1 MSDLSTRILNAL
13 DEAVAQEVGARLRQA
28 AQNVPTGSAR
38 PTLPA
43 QFEESL
49 KRLKALYTQVK
60 AIVDRTFGDPVIAA
74 TSTSTAQTL
83 RALRSSPALETLEVQ
98 ALQGTSRVAATK
110 PRSKR
115 RKVKR

>member
-60 AIVDRTFGDPVIAA
+60 AIVDRTFGDPVTAA
-74 TSTSTAQTL
+74 TSTSTAQTFACASEFARPGDARGPSFARNIPL
-83 RALRSSPALETLEVQ
+83 GRYKAKIKAP
-98 ALQGTSRVAATK
+98 
-110 PRSKR
+110 
-115 RKVKR
+115 

>member
-60 AIVDRTFGDPVIAA
+60 AVVDRIFGDPVIAA

-83 RALRSSPALETLEVQ
+83 RALRSPPALETLEVQ
-98 ALQGTSRVAATK
+98 ALQGSSRLAATK